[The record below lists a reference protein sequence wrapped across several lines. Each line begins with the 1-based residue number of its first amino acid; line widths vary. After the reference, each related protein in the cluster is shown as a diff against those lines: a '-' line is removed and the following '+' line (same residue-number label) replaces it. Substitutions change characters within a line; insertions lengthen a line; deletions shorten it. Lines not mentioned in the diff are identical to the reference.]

1 MENRFR
7 SLFLAIQIL
16 IFSPSLY
23 AQSDGDDQNNLI
35 EPQIERIEFDESQID
50 VDDFEI
56 SVYSGLLAIED
67 FSTEIVKG
75 LKIGYHISEDFFV
88 QASLGNTSVGRT
100 SFEILSGGAPLL
112 SAAEREV
119 DYYLVSLGFNL
130 LPGEAFITEST
141 TFNTVLYVTG
151 GVGTT
156 TFAGED
162 RFTIGYAIGY
172 RSLISDS
179 LSVDVEMR
187 NLLFNMDLFGAEKY
201 TSNLELVL
209 ALNLFF

>member
-7 SLFLAIQIL
+7 SFFLAIQIL
-16 IFSPSLY
+16 IFSPSLC
-23 AQSDGDDQNNLI
+23 AQSDGNDQNNLI
-35 EPQIERIEFDESQID
+35 EPQIERVEFDESLINT
-50 VDDFEI
+50 DDFEI

-67 FSTEIVKG
+67 FSTEVVKG
-75 LKIGYHISEDFFV
+75 VKIGYHISEDFFV

-100 SFEILSGGAPLL
+100 SFEILGGGAPLL
-112 SAAEREV
+112 SDAEREV

-130 LPGEAFITEST
+130 LPGEAFITDST
-141 TFNTVLYVTG
+141 TFNTVLYFTG

-162 RFTIGYAIGY
+162 RYTIGYAIGY
-172 RSLISDS
+172 RSLIADS

-187 NLLFNMDLFGAEKY
+187 NLLFNMDLFGAEKS
-201 TSNLELVL
+201 TSNLELIL